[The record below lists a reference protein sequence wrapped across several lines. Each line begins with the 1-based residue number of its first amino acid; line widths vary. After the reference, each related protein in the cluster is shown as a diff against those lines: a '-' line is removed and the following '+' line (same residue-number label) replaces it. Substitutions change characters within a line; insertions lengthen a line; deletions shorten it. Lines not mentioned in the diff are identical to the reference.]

1 MKAKLKDEMLTAAKG
16 NEDEPPSK
24 MIRLKEEPVPA
35 PGKWDFSH
43 YWLIYGRWVNRWL
56 SG

>member
-1 MKAKLKDEMLTAAKG
+1 VKAKLKDEMLTAAKG